1 MANSNN
7 KPTSGLIFNAFGVA
21 KKLSKTGLSVMN
33 HVVPGTVSRLS
44 HPGYDPK
51 VIQGSA
57 REKADFE
64 KKFYASPQQMIREN
78 LPQMSSQLLGRH
90 YKKINQ
96 VASFIS
102 PDLNDK
108 LADYFFDKLNDLVS
122 QLSSVD
128 AMLDEVGAKNLAE
141 LAKDPERAQ
150 RISLALANQNKIIA
164 ALQGILT
171 GATGVIGAAIDV
183 PTSLAL
189 ALRSVYQTGR
199 AYGFELKVEDHA
211 VVEYIFKQIDMGSVA
226 EKQALLAAVRAFS
239 SVLQEHDINQLQ
251 QLLGSS
257 NDTELL
263 KNWLVNEDGSLK
275 WSWLNYL
282 PQLHIFSKI
291 SPLASMGIGAVY
303 SCKLVDDATNKAQQ
317 VFCAAR
323 QFLIQHPEQNIA
335 TLSAYEKSVALLA
348 QATPKLLA
356 DESVVALAPSELKL
370 DQDIEVSDNQAIS
383 KVMIKKKTDVVKMD
397 ETEKGQ
403 QVQQGLEELAE
414 KVVEAHEP
422 VEPQKPALPL
432 EEPILDE
439 DDQPDEAQ
447 QLKAENTPQS
457 AVESAPKHES
467 AAVKKKVTKKKS

>member
-1 MANSNN
+1 MMREHL
-7 KPTSGLIFNAFGVA
+7 PTI
-21 KKLSKTGLSVMN
+21 
-33 HVVPGTVSRLS
+33 
-44 HPGYDPK
+44 
-51 VIQGSA
+51 
-57 REKADFE
+57 
-64 KKFYASPQQMIREN
+64 
-78 LPQMSSQLLGRH
+78 SSQLLGRH

-102 PDLNDK
+102 PDLNNK

-128 AMLDEVGAKNLAE
+128 AVLDEVGAKNLAE

-164 ALQGILT
+164 SLQGILT
-171 GATGVIGAAIDV
+171 GATGVMGAAIDI

-199 AYGFELKVEDHA
+199 AYGFELNVEDHA

-226 EKQALLAAVRAFS
+226 EKQALLAAIRAFS
-239 SVLQEHDINQLQ
+239 SVLQEHDVNQLQ
-251 QLLGSS
+251 QLFGSS

-263 KNWLVNEDGSLK
+263 KKWLINEDGSFK
-275 WSWLNYL
+275 WSWLNSV
-282 PQLHIFSKI
+282 PQLHILSKL
-291 SPLASMGIGAVY
+291 SPIAAMGISALY
-303 SCKLVDDATNKAQQ
+303 SRKLVDDATDKAQL

-323 QFLIQHPEQNIA
+323 QFLIQHPEQKIA
-335 TLSAYEKSVALLA
+335 TLSAYEQSVALLA

-356 DESVVALAPSELKL
+356 DESTITLMPSELKL
-370 DQDIEVSDNQAIS
+370 DQNIEVSDHTTIS
-383 KVMIKKKTDVVKMD
+383 KVIIKKKTAAVKMD

-403 QVQQGLEELAE
+403 QVQQGLEKLAE

-432 EEPILDE
+432 QETLLDE
-439 DDQPDEAQ
+439 DDQPDEEQ
-447 QLKAENTPQS
+447 QLQPENAPQS
-457 AVESAPKHES
+457 AVGSTSKTES

>member
-7 KPTSGLIFNAFGVA
+7 KSANGLIFNAFGVA
-21 KKLSKTGLSVMN
+21 KKLSKTGLSVIN

-44 HPGYDPK
+44 HPGYDPQA
-51 VIQGSA
+51 IQGSA

-64 KKFYASPQQMIREN
+64 KKFYASPQQMMREH

-122 QLSSVD
+122 GLSSVE
-128 AMLDEVGAKNLAE
+128 AILQEVGAKNLAE
-141 LAKDPERAQ
+141 LAKDPARAQ

-164 ALQGILT
+164 SFFGVLT

-199 AYGFELKVEDHA
+199 AYGFELNAEDHA

-239 SVLQEHDINQLQ
+239 SVLQEHDLNQLQ
-251 QLLGSS
+251 NLLGSG

-263 KNWLVNEDGSLK
+263 TRWIANEDGSFK

-282 PQLHIFSKI
+282 PQLHLLSKL
-291 SPLASMGIGAVY
+291 SPVAAMGISAAY
-303 SCKLVDDATNKAQQ
+303 SRKLVDDATDKAQL

-323 QFLIQHPEQNIA
+323 QFLIQHPEQKIA
-335 TLSAYEKSVALLA
+335 TLSAYEQSVALLA

-356 DESVVALAPSELKL
+356 DESVVTLTPSELKL
-370 DQDIEVSDNQAIS
+370 DQNIEVSDNQSIS
-383 KVMIKKKTDVVKMD
+383 KVIIKKKTDAVKID
-397 ETEKGQ
+397 ETGKDQ
-403 QVQQGLEELAE
+403 QVQQGLQELAE
-414 KVVEAHEP
+414 RMVEQHEAVEA
-422 VEPQKPALPL
+422 QKPALRL
-432 EEPILDE
+432 EEPLLDVN
-439 DDQPDEAQ
+439 DQPDEEP
-447 QLKAENTPQS
+447 QLQLANPPQS
-457 AVESAPKHES
+457 AVESTPKDES
-467 AAVKKKVTKKKS
+467 AVVKQKVTKKKS

>member
-21 KKLSKTGLSVMN
+21 KKLSQTGLSMIN
-33 HVVPGTVSRLS
+33 HVVPDTVSRLS
-44 HPGYDPK
+44 HPGYDPQ

-64 KKFYASPQQMIREN
+64 KKFYESPQQMMREH
-78 LPQMSSQLLGRH
+78 LPSMSSQLLGRH

-102 PDLNDK
+102 PDLNNK

-128 AMLDEVGAKNLAE
+128 AVLDEVGAKNLAE

-164 ALQGILT
+164 SLQGILT
-171 GATGVIGAAIDV
+171 GATGVIGAAIDI

-199 AYGFELKVEDHA
+199 AYGFELNVEDHA

-226 EKQALLAAVRAFS
+226 EKQALLAAIRAFS
-239 SVLQEHDINQLQ
+239 SVLQEHDVNQLQ
-251 QLLGSS
+251 QLFGSS

-263 KNWLVNEDGSLK
+263 KKWLVNEEGFFK
-275 WSWLNYL
+275 WSWLNSV
-282 PQLHIFSKI
+282 PQLHILSKL
-291 SPLASMGIGAVY
+291 SPIAAMGISAFY
-303 SCKLVDDATNKAQQ
+303 SRKLVDDATDKAQL

-323 QFLIQHPEQNIA
+323 QFLIQHPEQKIA
-335 TLSAYEKSVALLA
+335 TLSAYEQSVALLA

-356 DESVVALAPSELKL
+356 DESAVTLAPSELKL
-370 DQDIEVSDNQAIS
+370 DQDIEVSDHATIS
-383 KVMIKKKTDVVKMD
+383 KVIIKKKTDTVKMD

-403 QVQQGLEELAE
+403 QVQQGLEKLAE
-414 KVVEAHEP
+414 RMVQQHEP
-422 VEPQKPALPL
+422 VEAQKPALAL
-432 EEPILDE
+432 QEPFLDE
-439 DDQPDEAQ
+439 EGGSDEEQ
-447 QLKAENTPQS
+447 QLHLENTPQS
-457 AVESAPKHES
+457 AVGSTPKAES